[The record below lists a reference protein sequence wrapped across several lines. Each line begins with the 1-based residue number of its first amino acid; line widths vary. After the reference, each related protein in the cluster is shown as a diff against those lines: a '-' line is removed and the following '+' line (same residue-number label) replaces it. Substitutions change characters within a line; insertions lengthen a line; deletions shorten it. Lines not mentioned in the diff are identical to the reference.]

1 MRSLAID
8 LAPRGITCVVVLT
21 DMGGS
26 HATLTPAESVTKLRR
41 LIETSGR
48 RSLANSSITM
58 VANTPG
64 RYGATSAFETK
75 KAMATVRARQQVF
88 RFQVLRDMDA
98 SVLSAP

>member
-1 MRSLAID
+1 
-8 LAPRGITCVVVLT
+8 
-21 DMGGS
+21 
-26 HATLTPAESVTKLRR
+26 
-41 LIETSGR
+41 
-48 RSLANSSITM
+48 M